1 MLHSAHNQVNTAN
14 KKRTNWDSTSNLL
27 LFRCMKNAK
36 KTFNISQQQPG
47 LSPWIHGASILDI
60 RNTGSLIHVCSFLFS
75 SFGSSAL
82 CPLQVQISAL
92 CWLEIISVIDSSLHS
107 PWWAALIIPDV
118 QLIVSQSKIMTQ
130 SQTTVTRCY
139 LLTADSTL
147 LTYIRFWNDIHL
159 SDGCSYN
166 KNYPK

>member
-14 KKRTNWDSTSNLL
+14 KKLTNWDSTSDLL

-47 LSPWIHGASILDI
+47 LSPWIHGASILDM

-92 CWLEIISVIDSSLHS
+92 CWLEIISISNYFRN
-107 PWWAALIIPDV
+107 
-118 QLIVSQSKIMTQ
+118 K
-130 SQTTVTRCY
+130 QTTTSLPIPRRFMSPSASLGLEVECLY
-139 LLTADSTL
+139 LQTL
-147 LTYIRFWNDIHL
+147 SKKCEYQGKVYLF
-159 SDGCSYN
+159 
-166 KNYPK
+166 P

>member
-14 KKRTNWDSTSNLL
+14 KKLTNWDSTSDLL

-36 KTFNISQQQPG
+36 KTYNVSQQQPG
-47 LSPWIHGASILDI
+47 LSTQTVRLHEFMASILDI

-92 CWLEIISVIDSSLHS
+92 RWLEIISVIDSIVHDEQHS
-107 PWWAALIIPDV
+107 SFQMCSWFWVNQKSWLRVRRLLPGVISW
-118 QLIVSQSKIMTQ
+118 Q
-130 SQTTVTRCY
+130 
-139 LLTADSTL
+139 LTAH
-147 LTYIRFWNDIHL
+147 Y
-159 SDGCSYN
+159 
-166 KNYPK
+166 

>member
-14 KKRTNWDSTSNLL
+14 KKLTNWDSTSDLL
-27 LFRCMKNAK
+27 LFRCMKNGK

-60 RNTGSLIHVCSFLFS
+60 RNTGSLNPCLQFS
-75 SFGSSAL
+75 ILQFCSSAL
-82 CPLQVQISAL
+82 CTLQVQITAL

-130 SQTTVTRCY
+130 TTVTRCY
-139 LLTADSTL
+139 LLTAGSTL
-147 LTYIRFWNDIHL
+147 LTYIRFWNDIHF
-159 SDGCSYN
+159 SDRCSYN
-166 KNYPK
+166 TNYPK